1 MAYKQFYIAGYLLIC
16 YILNRSMYHFGQSD
30 FHDIKDGVGIFCQKG
45 ILNLLGSFYS
55 VEFHF
60 FIKWYLKYIIIKSNE
75 KLDPSLGKHQ
85 FLLYA

>member
-30 FHDIKDGVGIFCQKG
+30 FLDNIKDGVEYFYQKG

-55 VEFHF
+55 ANFT
-60 FIKWYLKYIIIKSNE
+60 
-75 KLDPSLGKHQ
+75 SL
-85 FLLYA
+85 